1 MPSERSDRFGTA
13 DYATYYEAVNDL
25 SENAYE
31 AAAVRYQRLF
41 RPLLRDLPRD
51 AAILD
56 AGCGAGL
63 LIHALRSAGFT
74 NLTGIDPS
82 ASLCA
87 RAIARG
93 LPVRQIAADSIETA
107 SGEITERYDV
117 IFLLDVLEHIPTSRQ
132 IGFLRGLYSL
142 LHSGGRLVVSVP
154 NATSGLATRWRYN
167 DWTHEASFTEHSLRF
182 VLKTSGFHDI
192 RFLPH
197 EFFRRPRFPFLVRR
211 SVLHWWLHRLM
222 RGFRRLQVVGELGTE
237 GWSVPLSLNLLAV
250 AARDGASTPPCHS
263 GDADTTVAPQRADS
277 RP

>member
-1 MPSERSDRFGTA
+1 MPSARSDRFGTA

-25 SENAYE
+25 SESAYE
-31 AAAVRYQRLF
+31 AAAVRYHRLF
-41 RPLLRDLPRD
+41 LPLLRDLPRD

-63 LIHALRSAGFT
+63 LIHALRSAGFA
-74 NLTGIDPS
+74 NVTGIDPS

-87 RAIARG
+87 RAVARG
-93 LPVRQIAADSIETA
+93 LPVRCVPTDFIET
-107 SGEITERYDV
+107 SGCTGVQRYDL
-117 IFLLDVLEHIPTSRQ
+117 IFLLDVLEHIPASRQ
-132 IGFLRGLYSL
+132 LGFLCGLHSL

-182 VLKTSGFHDI
+182 VLKASGFHDI

-197 EFFRRPRFPFLVRR
+197 EFFSRPRFPFLLRR

-237 GWSVPLSLNLLAV
+237 GWNVPLSLNLLAV
-250 AARDGASTPPCHS
+250 AARGGASIPSCHPGDAHATATPPQ
-263 GDADTTVAPQRADS
+263 ADI